1 MKAGTNLCEIGTATK
16 MKTQISVSNNA
27 EREPNKNNDTSR
39 TKHTRTGNRKPT
51 RSHQSGSSCKN
62 PCTCYGAEIRDRK
75 NRGSLMLDVI
85 KNLIMSKMQTKP
97 TKNHT
102 LIDTRNLK
110 PAKLKS
116 IKEEA
121 TEPKTKGRKTTTKRK
136 K

>member
-1 MKAGTNLCEIGTATK
+1 
-16 MKTQISVSNNA
+16 
-27 EREPNKNNDTSR
+27 
-39 TKHTRTGNRKPT
+39 
-51 RSHQSGSSCKN
+51 
-62 PCTCYGAEIRDRK
+62 
-75 NRGSLMLDVI
+75 MLDVI